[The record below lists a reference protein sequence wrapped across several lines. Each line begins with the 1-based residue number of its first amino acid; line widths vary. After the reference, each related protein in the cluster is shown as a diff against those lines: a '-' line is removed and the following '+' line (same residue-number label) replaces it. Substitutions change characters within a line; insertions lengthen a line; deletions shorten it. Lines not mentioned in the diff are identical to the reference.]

1 MAVVSRLE
9 LRCCPYW
16 QHAFASQHK
25 DHRYYDLIDETIH
38 PEFQYLYFVMRDSRG
53 RITAIQPFF
62 IAEQDILTG
71 VRPYVGRAVDL
82 VRKLWPRFMF
92 MKSMMVGC
100 VAGEAHLDD
109 ASDIERAT
117 NAELLAQVIEE
128 YARELAAPLIVLK
141 EFTAS
146 YRDVLSCF
154 ERRGFTRIPSMP
166 LTRLNIAYSS
176 FDEYMQLALNSAT
189 RSKLRKKFRATE
201 DVPIEL
207 HVSTDVTQIID
218 EVFPLYL
225 NVYQRS
231 KLHFEKLTKDYFRR
245 LGQMMPDRVRFF
257 VWRCNGK
264 AVAFGECIVHG
275 DTMYAEYLGLD
286 YSVALRLHLYHYV
299 FRDLVRWGIANG
311 YKWFQSSGLNYDPKL
326 HFRHRLKP
334 VDLYVKHTSIIINL
348 AMRLLLPWLEP
359 TRYDKTLKKFPNYFS
374 APDFG
379 FRPGRPGL
387 TRTVNIPMP
396 RNSTRSPR
404 AIAAVISSKM
414 VLTIF
419 SASRTRRCGFIPAT
433 RWISSVFSTA
443 APFTNQKVASGCSSR
458 LEHSSDIFHFEAPHL
473 PAGLGS

>member
-1 MAVVSRLE
+1 MGRHRETTHFFAMVLSGQRDAVVTAERRLKYSPRDADRKAGVALVSRHE
-9 LRCCPYW
+9 LRGNPHW

-38 PEFQYLYFVMRDSRG
+38 PEFQYLYFVLRDSRG

-62 IAEQDILTG
+62 IVEQDILTG

-141 EFTAS
+141 EFPAS

-166 LTRLNIAYSS
+166 LTRLSIAYSS

-245 LGQMMPDRVRFF
+245 LGQMMPERVRFF

-286 YSVALRLHLYHYV
+286 YSLALRLHLYHYV

-334 VDLYVKHTSIIINL
+334 VDLYVKHTSIMINL

-359 TRYDKTLKKFPNYFS
+359 TRYDETLKKFPNYFE
-374 APDFG
+374 
-379 FRPGRPGL
+379 L
-387 TRTVNIPMP
+387 Y
-396 RNSTRSPR
+396 
-404 AIAAVISSKM
+404 
-414 VLTIF
+414 
-419 SASRTRRCGFIPAT
+419 
-433 RWISSVFSTA
+433 SVV
-443 APFTNQKVASGCSSR
+443 P
-458 LEHSSDIFHFEAPHL
+458 PHK
-473 PAGLGS
+473 